1 MLESF
6 GIFAISMS
14 GINGVY
20 FFGGDSDVGETE
32 TVITG
37 ISYVRYRFFGDIY
50 PGMMVTIGFDT
61 FDMVAGDPAK
71 FKITGCQDVLSVQCW
86 RIESL

>member
-1 MLESF
+1 M
-6 GIFAISMS
+6 
-14 GINGVY
+14 VY
-20 FFGGDSDVGETE
+20 TFSEVTVIGETE

-37 ISYVRYRFFGDIY
+37 ISYVRSRFFGDIY

-71 FKITGCQDVLSVQCW
+71 FKITAIHISTDKIPVVRTYFQYSAGV
-86 RIESL
+86 